1 MYFQCIVLSSRGMH
15 HVRTMF
21 LDENAQEALMDTL
34 NCMQSS
40 AVTENKFPVLNRR
53 KMKSNCRPRVIINS
67 KATKLSDVRVIRL
80 NLFIVVC
87 AALAVSCGVPAYAIE
102 LKSIDENG
110 ARFVRLRSLQKIY
123 RCNDET
129 EQAASNYVSR
139 S

>member
-1 MYFQCIVLSSRGMH
+1 MYFQCIVPSSRGMH

-21 LDENAQEALMDTL
+21 LDENVQEALMDTL

-40 AVTENKFPVLNRR
+40 GVTENKFPVLNRR

-110 ARFVRLRSLQKIY
+110 ARFVRLRSLQKVY
-123 RCNDET
+123 RCNDEA
-129 EQAASNYVSR
+129 EQTASNYVSR